1 MKKII
6 KESIILKSGK
16 YLIKDTTVEE
26 RKKLVNGAIAVQM
39 TDGSAPSAETM
50 KLFQK
55 YIDGEM
61 EAPKVVAQGA
71 DLIALKKKEVAR
83 ENDVPIME
91 NKPLARMLYDKVE
104 LDQEVPQEMYQ
115 AVAEILA
122 FVYKL
127 NQKKH

>member
-1 MKKII
+1 MA
-6 KESIILKSGK
+6 SVP
-16 YLIKDTTVEE
+16 DATV
-26 RKKLVNGAIAVQM
+26 VITNPTHFAV
-39 TDGSAPSAETM
+39 A
-50 KLFQK
+50 LK

-61 EAPKVVAQGA
+61 EAPKVVAKGA
-71 DLIALKKKEVAR
+71 DLIALKIKEVAR